1 MVKNIYNPAYS
12 DNKYNVF
19 IKSTSGEKTKCMKSY
34 LIPTNEPEPEIIVI
48 RCGKMFGAKK

>member
-34 LIPTNEPEPEIIVI
+34 LIPTNEPEPEIMVI
-48 RCGKMFGAKK
+48 RCGKMIGAKK